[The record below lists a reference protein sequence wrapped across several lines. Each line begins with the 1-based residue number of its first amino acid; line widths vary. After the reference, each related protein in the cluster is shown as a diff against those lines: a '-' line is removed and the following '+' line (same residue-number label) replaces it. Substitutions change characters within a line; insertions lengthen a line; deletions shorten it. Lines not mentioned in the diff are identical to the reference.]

1 MTRIE
6 LDALE
11 SVIANELAEFVKDTA
26 EVMREVV
33 EEVTEESIETLKATS
48 PRKSGSYAKGWK
60 SKATIDTSTGLTK
73 TIHNRTP
80 GLTHLFALG
89 REPLHLHDRFAE
101 RVVGP
106 YPVELG
112 AGSAQIVL
120 AVLLHAQD
128 LGIRVLDLAIDLDRE
143 PVQQQVDEVLLSA
156 GSASGHAARR
166 IRIALEDHVTAV
178 EGLSR

>member
-11 SVIANELAEFVKDTA
+11 TAIANELAEFVEDTT

-80 GLTHLFALG
+80 GLTHLLENGHAKSSGG
-89 REPLHLHDRFAE
+89 RVEGIKHIS
-101 RVVGP
+101 
-106 YPVELG
+106 PVEKQAIQSLEEK
-112 AGSAQIVL
+112 L
-120 AVLLHAQD
+120 RK
-128 LGIRVLDLAIDLDRE
+128 RV
-143 PVQQQVDEVLLSA
+143 
-156 GSASGHAARR
+156 
-166 IRIALEDHVTAV
+166 
-178 EGLSR
+178 